1 MDDTKTA
8 ETCAY
13 FQEEEDCDE
22 QLVGMAA
29 YGWSD
34 RYVND
39 CLDGSCNT
47 EYYTAQACYAFYYGC
62 DTGCGISST
71 TTDAA
76 SKTTAG
82 LLLIA
87 VGAITSC
94 FL

>member
-22 QLVGMAA
+22 QLVS
-29 YGWSD
+29 WST
-34 RYVND
+34 RYASD
-39 CLDGSCNT
+39 CLPSCAT
-47 EYYTAQACYAFYYGC
+47 QYYTAQACYAFYYGC

-87 VGAITSC
+87 VGAITSF